1 MEKFT
6 YINEI
11 DYDESI
17 TSESPFPEWIK
28 IGELLRCQASRL
40 PASTTELTL
49 QRFRSSQVW
58 IGGKVYCYK
67 YKKITIQFL

>member
-28 IGELLRCQASRL
+28 TGELFRCQASRI

-49 QRFRSSQVW
+49 QRFWSSQVGV
-58 IGGKVYCYK
+58 IPTLECQN
-67 YKKITIQFL
+67 ILT

>member
-28 IGELLRCQASRL
+28 TGNPYPRVSEYSYLNILALL
-40 PASTTELTL
+40 
-49 QRFRSSQVW
+49 
-58 IGGKVYCYK
+58 
-67 YKKITIQFL
+67 

>member
-28 IGELLRCQASRL
+28 TGELLRCQASRL
-40 PASTTELTL
+40 PASTTELNETSV
-49 QRFRSSQVW
+49 SSAVPVST
-58 IGGKVYCYK
+58 GVNSANP
-67 YKKITIQFL
+67 